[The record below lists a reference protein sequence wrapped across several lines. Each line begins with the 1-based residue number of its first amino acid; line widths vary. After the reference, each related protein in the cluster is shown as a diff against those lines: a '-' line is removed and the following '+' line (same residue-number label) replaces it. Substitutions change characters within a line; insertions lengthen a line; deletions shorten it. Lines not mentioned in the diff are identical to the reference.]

1 MTAIHFSPSILA
13 ARGNA
18 AELLPLG
25 VIDIGSNSVRLVV
38 FDEPLRLPT
47 PRFNEKVL
55 CGLGRGLG
63 ETGKLNEAG
72 VVLALAT
79 IRRFVTLARYMQVKQ
94 LQVVATAAAR
104 DASNGPDFIARIERE
119 TGVSVR
125 LLSGTDEAQFSAFGV
140 LSGIPDAEGVM
151 GDLGG
156 GSLELV
162 AIDKH
167 RVTDS
172 VTLPL
177 GPLRLGGIGGYNQL
191 KTFIDARYDEVTWLK
206 RWQGKPLY
214 AVGGAWRA
222 IARVHMAQT
231 KSPLHIIHEYTMG
244 RDEALD
250 FTRLL
255 ARQGKESVS
264 RMEGVPRRRQDALPV
279 AALVMRRLLRVLQPS
294 QVVFSAH
301 GLREGL
307 AYAMLDDATR
317 ALDPLLS
324 YCAHMAARE
333 GRYAEHG
340 AELDRFIAP
349 LFEKESLAEKRLRLA
364 AAMLADIAWRVH
376 PDYRGEQALGLI
388 LHAPFGG
395 ISQRDRA
402 LLGLAVFARYA
413 GTVSDPVAAPAW
425 QMLETRQV
433 DYALVIGLG
442 LRLGQ
447 TLSGGVPGLLR
458 DCRLRFQ
465 NGNLVLELSQ
475 ALAVLDGEQ
484 VQRRVETLAKALN
497 RGWDVRVVKG

>member
-1 MTAIHFSPSILA
+1 MTAIHFAPSPIA
-13 ARGNA
+13 ARKNA

-63 ETGKLNEAG
+63 ETGKLHEEG

-79 IRRFVTLARYMQVKQ
+79 IRRFVALARHMQVKQ

-104 DASNGPDFIARIERE
+104 DASNGPDFISRIERE
-119 TGVSVR
+119 TGVKVR
-125 LLSGTDEAQFSAFGV
+125 LLSGTEEAQYSALGV

-162 AIDKH
+162 AVEKRRIG
-167 RVTDS
+167 DS

-177 GPLRLGGIGGYNQL
+177 GPLRLGGIGNYNQT
-191 KTFIDARYDEVTWLK
+191 KAFIDARYGEVTWLK

-214 AVGGAWRA
+214 AVGGSWRA

-231 KSPLHIIHEYTMG
+231 QSPLHIIHEYSMG
-244 RDEALD
+244 RDEALE

-255 ARQGKESVS
+255 GRQGKESVS
-264 RMEGVPRRRQDALPV
+264 RMEGVPRRRQDSLPL
-279 AALVMRRLLRVLQPS
+279 AALVMRRLLKVLQPS
-294 QVVFSAH
+294 HVVFSAH

-324 YCAHMAARE
+324 YCAHMASRE
-333 GRYAEHG
+333 GRFAEHG

-349 LFEKESLAEKRLRLA
+349 LFEKESIAEKRLRLA

-395 ISQRDRA
+395 ISQHERA

-413 GTVSDPVAAPAW
+413 GTVSDPVASPAW
-425 QMLETRQV
+425 RMLETRQA
-433 DYALVIGLG
+433 DYALAIGLG

-458 DCRLRFQ
+458 DCRLRFL
-465 NGNLVLELSQ
+465 NGNLVLELSAQ
-475 ALAVLDGEQ
+475 LAVLDGEQ
-484 VQRRVETLAKALN
+484 VQRRVEALAKALN
-497 RGWDVRVVKG
+497 RGWDIRIAKG

>member
-1 MTAIHFSPSILA
+1 MTAIHFSPSALA
-13 ARGNA
+13 ARGKA

-25 VIDIGSNSVRLVV
+25 VIDIGSTSVRLVV

-63 ETGKLNEAG
+63 ETGKLDEAG

-119 TGVSVR
+119 TGVTVR
-125 LLSGTDEAQFSAFGV
+125 LLSGTEEAQFSAFGV
-140 LSGIPDAEGVM
+140 LSGIPEAEGVM

-162 AIDKH
+162 AIDKR
-167 RVTDS
+167 RVGDS

-191 KTFIDARYDEVTWLK
+191 KSFIDARYAEVAWLK

-349 LFEKESLAEKRLRLA
+349 LFEKESIAEKRLRLA

-395 ISQRDRA
+395 ISQRERA

-425 QMLETRQV
+425 QMLETRQA

-465 NGNLVLELSQ
+465 SGNLVLELSQ

-497 RGWDVRVVKG
+497 RGWEVRVVKG